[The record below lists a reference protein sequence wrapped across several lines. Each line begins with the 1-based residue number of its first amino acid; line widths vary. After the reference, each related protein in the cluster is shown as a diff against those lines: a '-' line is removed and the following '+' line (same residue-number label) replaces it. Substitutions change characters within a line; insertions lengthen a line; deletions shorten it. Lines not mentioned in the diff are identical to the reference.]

1 MRLCEKDGAEVPLP
15 RAGSGPGL
23 MSVGLRQGDL
33 NERDQC
39 NVDSTIPRCFN
50 NTTRLSGINTMHN
63 GTNHNAIH

>member
-1 MRLCEKDGAEVPLP
+1 MYPSGMPEAAMP
-15 RAGSGPGL
+15 RADPGL
-23 MSVGLRQGDL
+23 VSVGLRKGKL

-63 GTNHNAIH
+63 GINHKTIH